1 MRVIG
6 DAAPTDANLEEG
18 ENLHELSSDIISLMG
33 YKDAHAVLGLRSG
46 AHHDDGAIREA
57 YETNKR
63 TIEQSIQKIDVSI
76 SSANVGQMNYLQLKL
91 QALDQALSELSSN
104 NGQLAG
110 RVPEQTRTKLPSSHQ
125 RFVSNMEDD
134 DDLDTIDIYFHANR
148 NKTAPHRAKSPSDL
162 SSISGSTIFS
172 FVSEGVRQ
180 IKDDIS
186 ESGLSD
192 LLGPL
197 PEEVPEEKHNAAPST
212 KPHYE
217 RPPLGKR
224 EPKQRKVKSQVS
236 PTSVVFHQNIHR
248 SLEYDN
254 STTSPGNQTVGRGKV
269 MERIMRDS
277 RRARATGEDSDRANI
292 EAARHGIIM
301 AISEEDSECIAL
313 DSDFITRRPCT
324 SSKAA
329 GHVEARRVSRHP
341 KTDEDSERFFNGRV
355 GGETSSVLMDTKARR
370 QLSVPSPAGGLHS
383 TSKSKFTATS
393 SLGNRRALR
402 RRRIPSSASQSSIP
416 TNDSIVTPEKDYCDI
431 LRAGW
436 DMADELCI
444 AMQSYWSNCNEKIP
458 KSNHNA
464 THDSVDDCNYT
475 DDESTYAH
483 TEGESTAFNTH
494 SSLSQRYQDSPI
506 LRNSCNIPFSPA
518 DLSPAD
524 PPPQMYV

>member
-1 MRVIG
+1 MLWTFRHEKPERPFFSSGHLFVVARVAAAVLRCCEVRRTRRRLYHSKTNNDYDNIGAGNRVRPPWYRRRERQTGSARARIRIVTLSVQQRTAARQNQKKHLAVVKVVDHLPPRLARRRRPYILATARQPGKRPGGRLYGGMKMRVIG

-57 YETNKR
+57 YEANKR

-341 KTDEDSERFFNGRV
+341 KTDEDSERFFNG
-355 GGETSSVLMDTKARR
+355 
-370 QLSVPSPAGGLHS
+370 
-383 TSKSKFTATS
+383 
-393 SLGNRRALR
+393 
-402 RRRIPSSASQSSIP
+402 
-416 TNDSIVTPEKDYCDI
+416 
-431 LRAGW
+431 
-436 DMADELCI
+436 
-444 AMQSYWSNCNEKIP
+444 
-458 KSNHNA
+458 
-464 THDSVDDCNYT
+464 
-475 DDESTYAH
+475 
-483 TEGESTAFNTH
+483 
-494 SSLSQRYQDSPI
+494 
-506 LRNSCNIPFSPA
+506 
-518 DLSPAD
+518 
-524 PPPQMYV
+524 